1 MNDEEVGLVP
11 AGVDPNEIAMLE
23 ARLASAGADLE
34 AAEQIWAELF
44 ASQSEFQ
51 TRYWTE
57 VGSLVVAIAE
67 AKEELLLLE
76 ENREAHR
83 ETPDNVD
90 TSDDYADRAAEAQ
103 ELRDEYKK
111 WAAEEPDPDQPT
123 VPLDEDQERE
133 LKDLYKKAA
142 KRWHPDHADPDDDAD
157 REWRNDMMIK
167 ANELKRVKDINGLR
181 DLLETE
187 QEPEK
192 KGQTGRL
199 NHLIAQLDETVRRR
213 DRLLESIT
221 AFRASSWAALQAEFA
236 RGEESGVDPWAH
248 LRNELTRELDD
259 LKEQIGA
266 FK

>member
-90 TSDDYADRAAEAQ
+90 TSDDYADQAAEAQ

-167 ANELKRVKDINGLR
+167 ANELKRVKAQVVSSQVFQR
-181 DLLETE
+181 DSIYY
-187 QEPEK
+187 Q
-192 KGQTGRL
+192 
-199 NHLIAQLDETVRRR
+199 AQ
-213 DRLLESIT
+213 
-221 AFRASSWAALQAEFA
+221 
-236 RGEESGVDPWAH
+236 
-248 LRNELTRELDD
+248 
-259 LKEQIGA
+259 QIGSLEIA
-266 FK
+266 GYPHQTMDTMIRKLRQVTPEQVQAVAKKYLIDDSLTVAVLDPQPLDAAKPAAPAEARHVQ